1 LKKLTPT
8 ATGRSASEQ
17 KSAFGSILSSL
28 LIVALA
34 ALPLAA
40 AAKPPADVKLAKE
53 QVLHRGNG
61 AEPDSLDPQL
71 SESVNSSH
79 IQRDLFESL
88 VSEAPDGKLIPGV
101 AERWDISDDRLMFT
115 FYLRDNAR
123 WSNGDPVTAQDFVF
137 SWRRLVDPAT
147 GSRYSMMLAPVKN
160 AEEVIRG
167 ELPPSALGVTALDD
181 YTLEVQL
188 NAVTPYFLGML
199 THASVYPVH
208 PPTVEQFGNQFT
220 RPGNLVSN
228 GAYILNEWK
237 IQSHIKLV
245 RNTEYWNN
253 ENTTI
258 NEVYFYPIEDQNA
271 EVLRYR
277 AGDIDMTS
285 EDLPVSMLDWI
296 RDNLGDEL
304 HLSPWLGV
312 YYYGFNLTQP
322 PFRDASPK
330 LRKALSMSIDREI
343 ITDKVLDNGV
353 IPAYGFVPPG
363 VLDYEGYEYPWKH
376 MSREER
382 LAEARRL
389 YREAG
394 FSEDNPLRVELRYNT
409 EQNHK
414 KVALAI
420 SAMWKQNLGVLT
432 EIINQEWKVF
442 LDVRAE
448 KRITQAFRLGWI
460 GDYNDPYTFLELGL
474 SDNGQNDTGYADP
487 AYDQML
493 KESFR
498 VETPEDRAAIL
509 RQAEEK
515 FLESYP
521 VAPIYY
527 YVTSRL
533 IKPYVGGFQE
543 NVMDRHYTKNFYI
556 KAH

>member
-1 LKKLTPT
+1 LKKLAHAFRDSLSRNP
-8 ATGRSASEQ
+8 ALGRIVPA
-17 KSAFGSILSSL
+17 L
-28 LIVALA
+28 LVA
-34 ALPLAA
+34 ALCMAPFTT
-40 AAKPPADVKLAKE
+40 AAKPPADIKLAKE

-71 SESVNSSH
+71 SESTNSSN

-88 VSEAPDGKLIPGV
+88 VGEAPDGELIPGV
-101 AERWDISDDRLMFT
+101 AKRWDISEDRLQYT
-115 FYLRDNAR
+115 FYLRENAR
-123 WSNGDPVTAQDFVF
+123 WSNGDPVTAHDFVY

-147 GSRYSMMLAPVKN
+147 GSRYSMMLAPVTN
-160 AEEVIRG
+160 AEAIIAG
-167 ELPPSALGVTALDD
+167 DMPPDSLAVAALDD
-181 YTLEVQL
+181 HTFQVNLD
-188 NAVTPYFLGML
+188 AVTPYFLSML

-208 PPTVEQFGNQFT
+208 QPSVEKFGRDFT
-220 RPGNLVSN
+220 RPGNLISN
-228 GAYILNEWK
+228 GAYVLAEWK

-245 RNTEYWNN
+245 RNPQYWDDK
-253 ENTTI
+253 NTTI
-258 NEVYFYPIEDQNA
+258 NEVYFHPTEDMNA

-277 AGDIDMTS
+277 AGELDMTQDS
-285 EDLPVSMLDWI
+285 LPVSMLDWI
-296 RDNLGDEL
+296 RTNLPDEL
-304 HLSPWLGV
+304 HVSPWLGI

-322 PFRDASPK
+322 PFKDAPIE
-330 LRKALSMSIDREI
+330 LRQALSMSIDREI
-343 ITDKVLDNGV
+343 ITDKVLDSGV

-389 YREAG
+389 YEKAG
-394 FSEDNPLRVELRYNT
+394 FSKENPLRVELRYNT

-414 KVALAI
+414 KIALAI
-420 SAMWKQNLGVLT
+420 AAMWKQNLGVLT

-448 KRITQAFRLGWI
+448 KRITQTFRLGWI

-474 SDNGQNDTGYADP
+474 SNNGQNDTGYADP
-487 AYDQML
+487 SYDRLL
-493 KESFR
+493 KQSFATDS
-498 VETPEDRAAIL
+498 VEERAAML
-509 RQAEEK
+509 RQAEEQ
-515 FLESYP
+515 FLEAYP

-533 IKPYVGGFQE
+533 IKPYVGGFE
-543 NVMDRHYTKNFYI
+543 SNIMNHHYTKNFYI

>member
-1 LKKLTPT
+1 MKKLTKT
-8 ATGRSASEQ
+8 ATRHPNVEKLALGR
-17 KSAFGSILSSL
+17 FLSSL

-34 ALPLAA
+34 ALSLTA
-40 AAKPPADVKLAKE
+40 AAKPPADVQLAKE

-71 SESVNSSH
+71 SEAVNASN
-79 IQRDLFESL
+79 IQRDLYESL
-88 VSEAPDGKLIPGV
+88 VGEAPDGRLIPGV
-101 AERWDISDDRLMFT
+101 ATHWDISDDRLQYT
-115 FYLRDNAR
+115 FYLRKNAK
-123 WSNGDPVTAQDFVF
+123 WSNGDPVTAHDFVF

-147 GSRYSMMLAPVKN
+147 GSRYSMMLAPVTN
-160 AEEVIRG
+160 AEAVISG
-167 ELPPSALGVTALDD
+167 ELPPTALAVAALDD
-181 YTLEVQL
+181 HTFQVNLD
-188 NAVTPYFLGML
+188 AVTPYFLSML
-199 THASVYPVH
+199 THSSVYPVH
-208 PPTVEQFGNQFT
+208 PPSVKRFGREFT

-228 GAYILNEWK
+228 GAYMLSEWK
-237 IQSHIKLV
+237 IQSHIKLE
-245 RNTEYWNN
+245 RNHQYWDN

-258 NEVYFYPIEDQNA
+258 NEVYYYPTEDMNA

-277 AGDIDMTS
+277 AGGLDMTQ
-285 EDLPVSMLDWI
+285 ENLPVSMLGWL
-296 RDNLGDEL
+296 RENLPDEL
-304 HLSPWLGV
+304 HISPWLGV

-322 PFRDASPK
+322 PFRDASIK
-330 LRKALSMSIDREI
+330 LRQALSMSIDREI

-394 FSEDNPLRVELRYNT
+394 YSEENPLRVELRYNT

-414 KVALAI
+414 KIALAI

-432 EIINQEWKVF
+432 DIINQEWKVF
-442 LDVRAE
+442 LNVRAE
-448 KRITQAFRLGWI
+448 KRITQTFRLGWI
-460 GDYNDPYTFLELGL
+460 GDYNDAYTFLELGL
-474 SDNGQNDTGYADP
+474 SNNGQNDTGYADLS
-487 AYDQML
+487 YDKLL
-493 KESFR
+493 KDSFSA
-498 VETPEDRAAIL
+498 ETTAERAAML
-509 RQAEEK
+509 REAEEQ
-515 FLESYP
+515 FLEAYP

-533 IKPYVGGFQE
+533 KKPYVGGFQ
-543 NVMDRHYTKNFYI
+543 NNIMDHHYTKNFYI